1 MIEVNKVNEIVELFE
16 VNNDKTV
23 EFEAR
28 YFSDIAYY
36 SATDANNLYVF
47 DDSGKLLTEI
57 ALKEINVVNLFTDYK
72 FEPNAKIAYAIYEE
86 ELVYTVTE
94 QFYDYFVSHNNN
106 EVVLKIRKGI
116 ANDRFSK

>member
-1 MIEVNKVNEIVELFE
+1 MIEVNKVHEIVELFE

-47 DDSGKLLTEI
+47 DDSGKLLIEI
-57 ALKEINVVNLFTDYK
+57 ALKEINVDNLLADYN

-86 ELVYTVTE
+86 ELVYTVSE

-106 EVVLKIRKGI
+106 EIVLKIRKGI
-116 ANDRFSK
+116 AND